1 LKEFQHVSKAF
12 FLYDRKDFMFYYNI
26 DLLTSVCKHNIV
38 RDSVVVYKAE
48 HNVVVYKAEC
58 SVAVYKAEHILVVY
72 LAECSVVVYKVE
84 QYGSVDLRL

>member
-1 LKEFQHVSKAF
+1 
-12 FLYDRKDFMFYYNI
+12 
-26 DLLTSVCKHNIV
+26 
-38 RDSVVVYKAE
+38 VVVYKAE

-84 QYGSVDLRL
+84 QYGCYIQWLKLNTNLNAIKLDKK